1 VQPENLP
8 WPFPRAGERGGPR
21 RRVAGRSGCAQ
32 LGARAACAA
41 AGGSR
46 RRRNGAARRGAHATW
61 GPPLPA
67 NPTTRHG
74 NPLLSISMR
83 AFCFSIYCGTNLAR
97 QQRQP
102 AFKLLFYSFAQTLKE
117 CAVWN

>member
-1 VQPENLP
+1 VSWLKKLWVQRENLP

-41 AGGSR
+41 AEGSR
-46 RRRNGAARRGAHATW
+46 RRRNEAARRGAHATW

-74 NPLLSISMR
+74 NPLLSISKR
-83 AFCFSIYCGTNLAR
+83 AFCFSIYCGALTWLANNVN
-97 QQRQP
+97 P
-102 AFKLLFYSFAQTLKE
+102 LSNYYFTA
-117 CAVWN
+117 